1 VGDPSSVSTSIRKI
15 KMTLRD
21 QKEAEARLRKLM
33 KSKEP
38 MTKERALESLA
49 LMMAAGRVKI
59 PSSGSGPQMD
69 DETRPGRIKPF

>member
-1 VGDPSSVSTSIRKI
+1 MTSKDR
-15 KMTLRD
+15 
-21 QKEAEARLRKLM
+21 KEAEAQLIKMM

-59 PSSGSGPQMD
+59 PSSGSAPTID
-69 DETRPGRIKPF
+69 DHDRPGRIKPF